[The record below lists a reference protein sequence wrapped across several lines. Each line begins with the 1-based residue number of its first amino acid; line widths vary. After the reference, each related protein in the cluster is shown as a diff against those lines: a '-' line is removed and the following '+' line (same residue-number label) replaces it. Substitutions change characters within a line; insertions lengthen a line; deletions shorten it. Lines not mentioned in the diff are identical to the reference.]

1 MCFLGKH
8 PAVMITDG
16 SESYAVFT
24 HMCNLMQWSSL
35 YNLPNRWASHC
46 WNSFTNH
53 FLTGREEANNIDCIG
68 DNQPYN
74 DVVYKLSTDPDVIEQ
89 LQRQY
94 SSWYFSDIES
104 YGSITDLVGLR
115 SHVLIH
121 DLKHVGT
128 DGIGSLLAKMICFVI
143 LKDFVTE
150 MVEHKSVG
158 TQDLVLHVLQGRSSG
173 GLLRYHPNALLAG

>member
-1 MCFLGKH
+1 MGFKLL
-8 PAVMITDG
+8 
-16 SESYAVFT
+16 E
-24 HMCNLMQWSSL
+24 L
-35 YNLPNRWASHC
+35 
-46 WNSFTNH
+46 FTNH
-53 FLTGREEANNIDCIG
+53 FLTGREEANNIDCIS

-74 DVVYKLSTDPDVIEQ
+74 DVVYKLNTDPDVIEQ

-115 SHVLIH
+115 SHVLVH
-121 DLKHVGT
+121 GFKHVET
-128 DGIGSLLAKMICFVI
+128 DSVGSLLAKMICFVI

-150 MVEHKSVG
+150 MVEHKSIV

-173 GLLRYHPNALLAG
+173 GLLRYHPNAYTYNAMLRLQCVPVLNFTQYIRDAIILDEI